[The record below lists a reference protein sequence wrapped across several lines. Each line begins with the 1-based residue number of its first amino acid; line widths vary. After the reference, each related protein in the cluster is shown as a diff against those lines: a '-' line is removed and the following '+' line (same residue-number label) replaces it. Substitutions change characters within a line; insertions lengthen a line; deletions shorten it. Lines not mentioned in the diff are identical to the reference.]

1 MPEVL
6 THRQR
11 EILDYLKLM
20 LREKA
25 YPPTVREIGLAI
37 GLSSSSTVQNHLNT
51 LERKGYIHRDP
62 AKSRAIELVE
72 KDAVV
77 RNDADD
83 RYGRIISLPVVGQVA
98 AGTPVLAE
106 QNIEDRVEMAGTLFG
121 EDSFL
126 LRVKGDSMIEDGILD
141 GDLVAVKPQR
151 EATNGSVVVARIDN
165 PHTGEPEATVK
176 RIYREADGFRL
187 EPANP
192 AYSTIKVPDLTVE
205 GVVVGVLRVSPRG
218 L

>member
-11 EILDYLKLM
+11 EILDYLKQM
-20 LREKA
+20 LKEKA

-72 KDAVV
+72 KDPV
-77 RNDADD
+77 DD
-83 RYGRIISLPVVGQVA
+83 RDNKYGRIISLPIIGQVA

-106 QNIEDRVEMAGTLFG
+106 QNIEDRVEMTGTLFG

-126 LRVKGDSMIEDGILD
+126 LRVKGDSMIDDGILD
-141 GDLVAVKPQR
+141 GDLVAVKPQP

-165 PHTGEPEATVK
+165 PDTGEPEATVK

-187 EPANP
+187 EPANS
-192 AYSTIKVPDLTVE
+192 AYSTIRVHDLTVE

>member
-6 THRQR
+6 TQRQR
-11 EILDYLKLM
+11 EILDYLRKM

-62 AKSRAIELVE
+62 SKSRAIELVE
-72 KDAVV
+72 KDPLATPQRDNIV
-77 RNDADD
+77 
-83 RYGRIISLPVVGQVA
+83 SLPIVGQVA

-106 QNIEDRVEMAGTLFG
+106 ANIEDRVEVASGLFG
-121 EDSFL
+121 EDSYL
-126 LRVKGDSMIEDGILD
+126 LRVRGDSMIDDGIMD
-141 GDLVAVKPQR
+141 GDLVAVRPGR
-151 EATNGSVVVARIDN
+151 EAQNGAVVVARIEH
-165 PHTGEPEATVK
+165 PETGESEATVK
-176 RIYREADGFRL
+176 RLYREASGFRL

-192 AYSTIKVPDLTVE
+192 AYQPIRVADLTVE
-205 GVVVGVLRVSPRG
+205 GLVVGVLRVSPKG

>member
-6 THRQR
+6 TARQR
-11 EILDYLKLM
+11 EILDYLRKM

-62 AKSRAIELVE
+62 AKSRAIEMIDKRPERRE
-72 KDAVV
+72 KL
-77 RNDADD
+77 
-83 RYGRIISLPVVGQVA
+83 GRIVSLPLVGSVA
-98 AGTPVLAE
+98 AGTPTLAE
-106 QNIEDRVEMAGTLFG
+106 ENIEEHVEVSGSLFG

-126 LRVKGDSMIEDGILD
+126 LRVRGDSMINAGILD
-141 GDLVAVKPQR
+141 GDLVAVKPVR
-151 EATNGSVVVARIDN
+151 EAPNGSIIVARVDN
-165 PHTGEPEATVK
+165 SDTGESEATVK
-176 RIYREADGFRL
+176 RLFRDAQGYRLQPE
-187 EPANP
+187 NP
-192 AYSTIKVPDLTVE
+192 SFSPIRVRDLAIE
-205 GVVVGVLRVSPRG
+205 GMVVGVMRVSPRG